1 MTVKNTYPLPL
12 VPDIINQISD
22 SKARYF
28 TKLDVCWG
36 YNNVQIKEGDEWKAT
51 FQMNQG
57 LFESLVMFFSLTN
70 SPATFQ
76 TMMNDIFKDL
86 IDEGCVVI
94 YMDNIL
100 VYTHT
105 IEHHWEVVTQ
115 VLDVLQKHWLYLKAE
130 KCMCTTVKYIISIA
144 VYAVVVS
151 LFIILY
157 LQQKPC
163 RLLWVVY

>member
-28 TKLDVCWG
+28 TKLDVRWG
-36 YNNVQIKEGDEWKAT
+36 YNNVQIKEGDEWKAAFRT
-51 FQMNQG
+51 NRG
-57 LFESLVMFFSLTN
+57 LFEPRVMFFSLTN

-86 IDEGCVVI
+86 VDEGYVAV
-94 YMDNIL
+94 YMDDIL

-105 IEHHWEVVTQ
+105 IEHHQEVVT
-115 VLDVLQKHWLYLKAE
+115 
-130 KCMCTTVKYIISIA
+130 
-144 VYAVVVS
+144 
-151 LFIILY
+151 
-157 LQQKPC
+157 
-163 RLLWVVY
+163 

>member
-1 MTVKNTYPLPL
+1 MVKNTYPLPL

-28 TKLDVCWG
+28 TKLDVRWG
-36 YNNVQIKEGDEWKAT
+36 YNNVRIKEGDEWKAA
-51 FQMNQG
+51 FRMNWG
-57 LFESLVMFFSLTN
+57 LFEPLVMFFGLTN

-86 IDEGCVVI
+86 IDEGYVAV

-105 IEHHWEVVTQ
+105 IEHHREVVT
-115 VLDVLQKHWLYLKAE
+115 
-130 KCMCTTVKYIISIA
+130 
-144 VYAVVVS
+144 
-151 LFIILY
+151 
-157 LQQKPC
+157 
-163 RLLWVVY
+163 